1 MMNREVRTVMDTNPV
16 TVTPEITVRE
26 LSNMML
32 SRRVQQIPVVDDGKF
47 VGLITSYDLWRQHE
61 NTETVDDMK
70 VRDVMNTKVIKI
82 SPKDKLGTAAELFA
96 DRRFKTLPVVNLRD
110 ELKGMITAFD
120 IIKIVFNDEYS
131 EKILYK
137 EEFAM

>member
-1 MMNREVRTVMDTNPV
+1 MMNREVRTVMNTNPV
-16 TVTPEITVRE
+16 TVNPDITVRE

-32 SRRVQQIPVVDDGKF
+32 TRRVQQIPVVEDGKF

-61 NTETVDDMK
+61 SNESVDDMK
-70 VRDVMNTKVIKI
+70 VRDVMNRKVIKI

-131 EKILYK
+131 AKILYK

>member
-16 TVTPEITVRE
+16 TVHPEMTVKE
-26 LSNMML
+26 ISEMML
-32 SRRVQQIPVVDDGKF
+32 SRRVQQLPVIEDGKF

-61 NTETVDDMK
+61 NNASVDEMK
-70 VRDVMNTKVIKI
+70 VKDVMTTKVIKI

-120 IIKIVFNDEYS
+120 LIKIVFNDEYS
-131 EKILYK
+131 HTILYQD
-137 EEFAM
+137 EFAM